1 MATRSF
7 RRSAG
12 PGGARTP
19 VMQTQPEADRAA
31 QGRQGIVQ
39 AQALGD
45 PATRPVPEPPL
56 GTGVR
61 QPRDWYDGY
70 QPYPGYDAQRQ
81 AIAAQQAARAI
92 PGMKRG
98 GVVKGRGD
106 GIAVRGLT
114 KGKMR

>member
-7 RRSAG
+7 RRAAG

-19 VMQTQPEADRAA
+19 VMQTQPEAARAA
-31 QGRQGIVQ
+31 QGRQGIMQ

-45 PATRPVPEPPL
+45 PATRPEPPPPL
-56 GTGVR
+56 GTGVH
-61 QPRDWYDGY
+61 QPRDWQGY
-70 QPYPGYDAQRQ
+70 QPYEGYDAKRQMLEAQR
-81 AIAAQQAARAI
+81 AARVI

-106 GIAVRGLT
+106 GIARRGHT
-114 KGKMR
+114 KGTLR